1 LRHALKL
8 LLRLLL
14 ALAGLVAAYF
24 ATAFVLVLFP
34 TNTQP
39 VNAPVAVNAFVYSN
53 GVHADFVFPIRAH
66 GVDWSQAFP
75 LQQLAEVPHDA
86 AFVAIGW
93 GDREFYLNTPR
104 WQDLT
109 AGRAL
114 HALSGSGRS
123 LLHITYLRQADLQ
136 ANLQDSVH
144 ALPLSAEQYVQ
155 LVKYVEASLVRSS
168 SGPGVNVPGQHYG
181 AHDAFYEAH
190 GAYNLFTTC
199 NAWVGRGLAQAGVK
213 VSAWTPLASQVVWHL
228 PRR

>member
-1 LRHALKL
+1 MRQTLKL

-14 ALAGLVAAYF
+14 GLAGLVGAYF
-24 ATAFVLVLFP
+24 VTAFVLVLFP
-34 TNTQP
+34 ANTQSA
-39 VNAPVAVNAFVYSN
+39 NAPVAVNAYVYSN
-53 GVHADFVFPIRAH
+53 GVHADFVFPIRAQ

-75 LQQLAEVPHDA
+75 LQHLAEVPHDA
-86 AFVAIGW
+86 AFVTIGW

-114 HALSGSGRS
+114 YALSGSGHS
-123 LLHITYLRQADLQ
+123 LLHISYLRQADLQ
-136 ANLQDSVH
+136 AHVQGGVH
-144 ALPLSAEQYVQ
+144 ALPLSAEQYAL
-155 LVKYVEASLVRSS
+155 LVKYVDRALVRSA

-199 NAWVGRGLAQAGVK
+199 NVWVGRGLAQAGVK
-213 VSAWTPLASQVVWHL
+213 VSTWTPLASQVVWHL